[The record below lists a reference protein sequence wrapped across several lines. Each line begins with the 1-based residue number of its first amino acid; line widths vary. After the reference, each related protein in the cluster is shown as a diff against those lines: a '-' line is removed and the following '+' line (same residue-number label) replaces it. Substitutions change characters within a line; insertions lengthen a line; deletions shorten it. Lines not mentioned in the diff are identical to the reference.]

1 MKYPLM
7 TIAAFATVPAFVAAT
22 TPRHHPV
29 SAVAATGLAV
39 SRTAVADTAD
49 TTTDTTT
56 DTTRIKSDSARQS
69 QSGVTN
75 TKTGKSTLGPKIKK
89 TKPTQG
95 QPVTSKGDTLQQ
107 GGDTVGAHDTTRHD
121 TTGTHHR

>member
-1 MKYPLM
+1 M
-7 TIAAFATVPAFVAAT
+7 TA
-22 TPRHHPV
+22 
-29 SAVAATGLAV
+29 
-39 SRTAVADTAD
+39 
-49 TTTDTTT
+49 
-56 DTTRIKSDSARQS
+56 KSDSARES

-95 QPVTSKGDTLQQ
+95 QPVTSKGDTLEQ
-107 GGDTVGAHDTTRHD
+107 GGDTAGAHDTTRHD